1 MRTYN
6 VMNEP
11 DNSGTF
17 DGAFSP
23 NRLDEKSLSTLAA
36 GGMLRVGVLSNPQS
50 GGNRKG
56 LGPVRAALVTYPHVF
71 HQEAV
76 NRADVASALDY
87 FARREVNAVVING
100 GDGTIQSVLTVI
112 YHRKIFET
120 LPFLAVLRAGTTSMT
135 AGDVGLKGS
144 PVQAL
149 RRLMAW
155 AGEGKGKLTVL
166 QRPVLR
172 VQAAPEREPLYGMFF
187 GAAGIYQ
194 GIQFFH
200 DRLNRRGLR
209 GELAPGL
216 TIALFILAVAVKR
229 NNYVAPVP
237 ISVRL
242 DQKVLKQR
250 DWYLL
255 MISTLERLFLGLR
268 PYWGEEDGPLHF
280 TAVSV
285 KPQHLLRALPA
296 LMHGR
301 PNLYGIRENGYFSH
315 NAQHIQLTLNG
326 GFALDGELFEG
337 KSFSG
342 PIVVQ
347 DGGKASFLRL

>member
-1 MRTYN
+1 MS
-6 VMNEP
+6 EP
-11 DNSGTF
+11 NKSGTF
-17 DGAFSP
+17 DEALSA

-36 GGMLRVGVLSNPQS
+36 GRMLRLGVLSNPQS

-56 LGPVRAALVTYPHVF
+56 LRSVRSALGAYPHVF
-71 HQEAV
+71 HREAV
-76 NRADVASALDY
+76 TIADVASALEY

-100 GDGTIQSVLTVI
+100 GDGTVQLVLTVL
-112 YHRKIFET
+112 YHRKVFET
-120 LPFLAVLRAGTTSMT
+120 LPLLAVLRAGTTSMT
-135 AGDVGLKGS
+135 AGDIGLKGP

-155 AGEGKGKLTVL
+155 ACAGKGKATVL

-172 VQAAPEREPLYGMFF
+172 VQAAPDLEPLYGMFF
-187 GAAGIYQ
+187 GTASIYQ

-200 DRLNRRGLR
+200 DRLNRRAFR

-216 TIALFILAVAVKR
+216 TIALFIMAIAVKR
-229 NNYVAPVP
+229 HSYVAPVP
-237 ISVRL
+237 ITVRL
-242 DQKVLKQR
+242 DQKVSEQG

-268 PYWGEEDGPLHF
+268 PYWGGEDGPLHF
-280 TAVSV
+280 TAVSAQ
-285 KPQHLLRALPA
+285 PQHLLRALPA
-296 LMHGR
+296 LMRGR
-301 PNLYGIRENGYFSH
+301 TNLYGTPENGYFSH
-315 NAQHIQLTLNG
+315 NAEHVQLTLKG
-326 GFALDGELFEG
+326 GFALDGELFQG
-337 KSFSG
+337 KPFSG